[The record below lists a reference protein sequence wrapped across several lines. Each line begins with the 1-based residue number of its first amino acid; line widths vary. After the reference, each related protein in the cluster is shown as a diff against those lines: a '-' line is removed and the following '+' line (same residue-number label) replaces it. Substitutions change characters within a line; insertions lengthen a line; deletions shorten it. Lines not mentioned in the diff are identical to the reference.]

1 MTPIQPILSVHTSSF
16 MLILLP
22 QNSVRGGG
30 VTQIT
35 MDPISYR
42 IAHLK
47 KSTPKLRPTN
57 QDLLM
62 NRMTGGWWFQP
73 TPSEK
78 YDRQNGKNLPQIR
91 DEHERNI
98 LKAITSRTLIL
109 GLISVLSFLQPR
121 SNFQKSF

>member
-22 QNSVRGGG
+22 QNSVLGGGG

-47 KSTPKLRPTN
+47 KSTPKTEANQPGSVDEPDDRWLVVSTN
-57 QDLLM
+57 PIWKIWSSKL
-62 NRMTGGWWFQP
+62 
-73 TPSEK
+73 EK
-78 YDRQNGKNLPQIR
+78 SSPN
-91 DEHERNI
+91 
-98 LKAITSRTLIL
+98 
-109 GLISVLSFLQPR
+109 
-121 SNFQKSF
+121 